1 MSNKKSLHRVSHH
14 NMYGV
19 SCEVAGVNNADDFK
33 IQCHREHKITVP
45 QCDGCLFFGGDEMG
59 NGVCCIWDETYE
71 EVPGDDHIVQH
82 DETYFE
88 FQRVE
93 NPTLYAKMC
102 KMTEDGEIDVC
113 KVWQNLD

>member
-1 MSNKKSLHRVSHH
+1 
-14 NMYGV
+14 
-19 SCEVAGVNNADDFK
+19 
-33 IQCHREHKITVP
+33 
-45 QCDGCLFFGGDEMG
+45 MG